1 MVISSINQS
10 MSIEFE
16 QFFNFFF
23 MKDAI
28 NFFFFKIL
36 NIPTMSWWMAENGPS
51 KVGFSFIELG
61 AEKVSQEQVR
71 FGKVRLG

>member
-1 MVISSINQS
+1 
-10 MSIEFE
+10 
-16 QFFNFFF
+16 
-23 MKDAI
+23 
-28 NFFFFKIL
+28 
-36 NIPTMSWWMAENGPS
+36 MAENGPS